1 MNSYVQL
8 EISTAGFQIE
18 SSHIY
23 SGLKSIIFVID
34 LLGDYIEA
42 LTELCST
49 IVKVRRKGF
58 LPNFDIFLHKADGL
72 SASEQKGMVYCSAIR
87 STYCVDVFEELS
99 KKAREEVEEICGG
112 SGPSLN
118 FYLTSLYD
126 HSILLAISKVIG
138 THIMNYFELQAV
150 LDNFRQVSSRVR
162 F

>member
-1 MNSYVQL
+1 MNSFAQL

-23 SGLKSIIFVID
+23 SGLKAIIFVID

-42 LTELCST
+42 LTELCNT
-49 IVKVRRKGF
+49 IIKVRRKGF
-58 LPNFDIFLHKADGL
+58 SPNFDIFLHKADGL
-72 SASEQKGMVYCSAIR
+72 SASEQKGRININFFTQFNGR
-87 STYCVDVFEELS
+87 SSIDVFEELS
-99 KKAREEVEEICGG
+99 KKAREEVNEIFGG
-112 SGPSLN
+112 SGPILN

-138 THIMNYFELQAV
+138 THIMNYFELQAL
-150 LDNFRQVSSRVR
+150 LDNFVQVL